1 MNNTT
6 FDAWEDDEG
15 RQPPDWKEVEAEII
29 REVKIY
35 NYYLYERNRQQ
46 QYPEIKDQLDM
57 LYHDLKSGNLN
68 NGTWIAAIDA
78 VKENNPKRRT
88 RTEIITMAHFAKL
101 GIDNL
106 VIDVL
111 TIDTINTMTNGGIEE
126 KTLVLLT

>member
-1 MNNTT
+1 MATRKFNGIEYPVPGVDTAIQTLYPGARYDLNNTT

-15 RQPPDWKEVEAEII
+15 RQPPDWKDVEAEII

-78 VKENNPKRRT
+78 VKENNPKP
-88 RTEIITMAHFAKL
+88 EGPEPKL
-101 GIDNL
+101 
-106 VIDVL
+106 
-111 TIDTINTMTNGGIEE
+111 
-126 KTLVLLT
+126 

>member
-1 MNNTT
+1 MATRKFNGIEYPVPGVDTAIQTLYPGARYDLNNTT
-6 FDAWEDDEG
+6 FNAWEDDEG
-15 RQPPDWKEVEAEII
+15 RQPPDWKDVEAEII

-78 VKENNPKRRT
+78 VKENNPKP
-88 RTEIITMAHFAKL
+88 EGPEPKL
-101 GIDNL
+101 
-106 VIDVL
+106 
-111 TIDTINTMTNGGIEE
+111 
-126 KTLVLLT
+126 